1 MSLPNDIHCLPN
13 LERFEIDGYPEL
25 CRKSQLDVGES
36 SRTHTMALMNQMKY
50 RNWNN
55 CMISQGW
62 NLFLFFS
69 FSPFNNVLSFCLM
82 FCSVRL
88 DHWTSITS
96 LLERRRGQLN
106 KKCAVQDSKII
117 SKSISCTVMDFS
129 QICVV
134 LVAIMHVICSV
145 FLLNLA
151 CIVCKVNSKIR
162 CMKNLSAS
170 SSVTFTNQLIC
181 D

>member
-1 MSLPNDIHCLPN
+1 LESLPA
-13 LERFEIDGYPEL
+13 
-25 CRKSQLDVGES
+25 
-36 SRTHTMALMNQMKY
+36 HTMALMNQMKY

-106 KKCAVQDSKII
+106 KKVCTHYKI
-117 SKSISCTVMDFS
+117 
-129 QICVV
+129 Q
-134 LVAIMHVICSV
+134 
-145 FLLNLA
+145 
-151 CIVCKVNSKIR
+151 R
-162 CMKNLSAS
+162 LSAKAPL
-170 SSVTFTNQLIC
+170 VL
-181 D
+181 